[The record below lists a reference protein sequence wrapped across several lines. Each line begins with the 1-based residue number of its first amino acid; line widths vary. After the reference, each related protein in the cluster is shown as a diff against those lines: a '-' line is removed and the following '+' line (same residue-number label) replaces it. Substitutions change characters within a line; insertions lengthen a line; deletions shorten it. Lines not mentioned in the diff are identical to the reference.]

1 MAIITSNCR
10 SNRSTVRAAD
20 CNRTSFAV
28 ALVCVTVPETVKVSP
43 STSLSSDR
51 TVPALLV
58 VSSTVPP
65 SVTLSVS
72 FTTVGASFAPFTVK
86 VIVEDVVVVPSETVK
101 VNTSVPLSLCLRRQ
115 H

>member
-1 MAIITSNCR
+1 MELPLAS
-10 SNRSTVRAAD
+10 
-20 CNRTSFAV
+20 V
-28 ALVCVTVPETVKVSP
+28 ALVCVTVPETVKLSP

-58 VSSTVPP
+58 VSITVPP

-72 FTTVGASFAPFTVK
+72 STTVGASFAPFTVK

-101 VNTSVPLSLCLRRQ
+101 VNTSVPLSPSSKALAVD
-115 H
+115 

>member
-20 CNRTSFAV
+20 CNRTSPFAV

-72 FTTVGASFAPFTVK
+72 FTTVGASFDLK
-86 VIVEDVVVVPSETVK
+86 R
-101 VNTSVPLSLCLRRQ
+101 LQ
-115 H
+115 

>member
-1 MAIITSNCR
+1 MELPLAS
-10 SNRSTVRAAD
+10 
-20 CNRTSFAV
+20 V
-28 ALVCVTVPETVKVSP
+28 ALVCVTVPETVKLSP

-72 FTTVGASFAPFTVK
+72 FTTVGAR
-86 VIVEDVVVVPSETVK
+86 
-101 VNTSVPLSLCLRRQ
+101 LHHLQ
-115 H
+115 